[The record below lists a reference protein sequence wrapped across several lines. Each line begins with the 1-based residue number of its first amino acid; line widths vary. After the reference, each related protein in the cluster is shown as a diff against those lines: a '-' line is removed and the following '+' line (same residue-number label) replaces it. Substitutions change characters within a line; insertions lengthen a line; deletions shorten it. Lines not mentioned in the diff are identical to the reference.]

1 MSVRWEHRTHPLYG
15 DVVALSG
22 QGDVPFAR
30 PTEDLH
36 GIVVDTAD
44 AGALLPPRVT
54 WIPTPDA
61 LAEVDEDSLVAWRSP
76 KTGEPRV
83 GTAKAAL
90 RSILVTYPVALMA
103 SGDIVRDTGFEDE
116 L

>member
-1 MSVRWEHRTHPLYG
+1 MPSRWEHRTHPLYG
-15 DVVALSG
+15 DVVAVAG
-22 QGDVPFAR
+22 RGDVPFAR
-30 PTEDLH
+30 PTEDLD

-44 AGALLPPRVT
+44 AGVLLPPRVA

-61 LAEVDEDSLVAWRSP
+61 LSEVDEDSLVAWRSI
-76 KTGEPRV
+76 KSGEPRV
-83 GTAKAAL
+83 STAKAAL
-90 RSILVTYPVALMA
+90 RSGLVSYPVALMA